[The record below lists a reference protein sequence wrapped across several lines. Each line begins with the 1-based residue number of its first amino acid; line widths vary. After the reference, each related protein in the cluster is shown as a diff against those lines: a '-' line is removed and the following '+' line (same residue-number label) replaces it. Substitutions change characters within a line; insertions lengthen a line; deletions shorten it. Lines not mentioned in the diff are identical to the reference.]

1 MTYPKTEGL
10 ESMAFDQIKYNN
22 EYNKSNYDTIRALV
36 PKGRGKEI
44 KDFAKANGES
54 VSVMVLIY
62 PKKTEGFCPQK
73 SGTH

>member
-1 MTYPKTEGL
+1 MCKGL

-54 VSVMVLIY
+54 VSTLIVRALESCY
-62 PKKTEGFCPQK
+62 GLDLSKKD
-73 SGTH
+73 